1 MQCATATTQCNDDC
15 VFNSV
20 DPASEY
26 SCRAGCAHDT
36 SRCVSAC
43 VVKIAQEKKRSEVS
57 KKKSP
62 KPDTFKSYTPPRSYT
77 ENVGF
82 GPESA
87 LVSDTTRHH
96 DTHVEH
102 AASLDADLAI
112 NELLCLTLIMSH
124 RMECSALFGLC

>member
-1 MQCATATTQCNDDC
+1 MQCATQTSQCNEDC

-20 DPASEY
+20 DSASEY

-36 SRCVSAC
+36 SRCVTTC
-43 VVKIAQEKKRSEVS
+43 VVKLAQEKKRSELS

-96 DTHVEH
+96 HTHVEH
-102 AASLDADLAI
+102 ADSIDADRA
-112 NELLCLTLIMSH
+112 LLSM
-124 RMECSALFGLC
+124 RCSA